1 MTAAEAQTPCTGL
14 ASCQIGIVTE
24 DATVISVTNFETGP
38 DEAANGKLITK
49 TSDEDSAE
57 AAPALLKSEKTPEN
71 PPFES
76 KCSSES
82 PEDEA
87 KPGAELGAA
96 SGTESVASPVK
107 GGRRCAIRIPGYFWV
122 ALAVL
127 VIFEALAVTGAILY
141 ARSVHNDARRATAD
155 VARSSARAIETV
167 LDHLIAPVMSLA
179 HLVHLQPHWPT
190 VNQSFPVFS
199 EAIYKTNPYYQ
210 IELCPYGIVG
220 SMAMPWMNATGNITA
235 EEWPAILK
243 TFDNG
248 LDMLNP
254 ERPSFLHEIAAI
266 HHDGSIA
273 MLGPWYAD
281 GELSSGAFVVRYS
294 IFLPP
299 GQWDM
304 PPSSIQHCP
313 TDVCNTPD
321 GLTWWGWSNAV
332 FAWKTVIPALKG
344 LEERNMRF
352 TLLPDPRANNQS
364 ALAMSEAL
372 PNPDECEI
380 VSVNVYG
387 WMHWTF
393 CVEPPG
399 GFGPRWRVGLI
410 VGVTA
415 LSILLAVL
423 VGLVLRS
430 RHQAVKYLSRQ
441 LATNRQL
448 AIAKEEAE
456 EGRRTLEAEKRVMD
470 ALLQRQR
477 NLIELFGKEDELLN
491 AVADGDEAAVQRRLK
506 AVNGGSQ
513 NSNLSRESTAVDRIE
528 AVRRQ
533 LTGVRS
539 MKQSASGADD
549 IKLMEMLGEG
559 SFGKVYRGLWRGT
572 DVAVKTM
579 VLPANMSG
587 AEKRE
592 KMAIMEAAISSS
604 LAHPNIVQTY
614 TYFIKTVR
622 EEALSDSDTSLAT
635 DGILVGGT
643 DDNSTIG
650 PGASSIGKTFDNPSA
665 RNNTPAVHGY
675 EVRLV
680 LEFCDRGCLRDAL
693 DGNAFLT
700 HAGVN
705 YGGVLDT
712 AADIAKAMLHLH
724 IANVLHGDLKARN
737 VMLKSSGTEG
747 RGVICK
753 VADFGLAVKMDTME
767 QTHMSG
773 MYQGTLTHMAPELLL
788 HGRMSKAADVYAFGV
803 TLWELFTGGHAFQG
817 VPRALLGH
825 QIAQERRRPVFPPFV
840 PEPYVRLAEECW
852 AHRPENRPSF
862 EVIMERLAMMRSTV
876 PGSAAPL
883 SAYNIGE
890 PPDPPPQ
897 PPLPKVDTLQ
907 ARLNVVCN
915 PTNESGSGL
924 GAGLSSK
931 SSSGGSSI
939 NWAFAKSSHRTPL
952 AVVEEDER
960 EINMSSKKLPSVG
973 ETGGSPCSHSP
984 NHHHPRS
991 SLENIQD
998 GTSGHS
1004 DEVGAADGAAGSDR
1018 GSPSR
1023 PATGPPARSAAALQ

>member
-1 MTAAEAQTPCTGL
+1 MTAAEPQTLYTGV
-14 ASCQIGIVTE
+14 ASSQVGIVTE
-24 DATVISVTNFETGP
+24 DATVISVMNYETGP
-38 DEAANGKLITK
+38 DEAANRKLTTN

-57 AAPALLKSEKTPEN
+57 AAPALSKSEQTPEN
-71 PPFES
+71 APFDS
-76 KCSSES
+76 KCSSAS
-82 PEDEA
+82 PEDQA
-87 KPGAELGAA
+87 KSGAELSAA
-96 SGTESVASPVK
+96 SGTESGAFPVK
-107 GGRRCAIRIPGYFWV
+107 GGRRCAIQIPGYVWV

-127 VIFEALAVTGAILY
+127 IIFEALAVTGAILY
-141 ARSVHNDARRATAD
+141 ARSVHQDARRATAD
-155 VARSSARAIETV
+155 VARTSARAIETV

-199 EAIYKTNPYYQ
+199 DAIYKTNPYYQ

-235 EEWPAILK
+235 EMWPAILK

-248 LDMLNP
+248 LDMLDP
-254 ERPSFLHEIAAI
+254 QRPSFPHEIAAI
-266 HHDGSIA
+266 LQSGSIA
-273 MLGPWYAD
+273 LLGPWYAD

-313 TDVCNTPD
+313 TSVCNTPD

-332 FAWKTVIPALKG
+332 FAWKTVVPALKG
-344 LEERNMRF
+344 LEERNMHF
-352 TLLPDPRANNQS
+352 TLLPDPRAENQS
-364 ALAMSEAL
+364 ALAMSETL
-372 PNPDECEI
+372 PDPDECEI
-380 VSVNVYG
+380 VYVNVYG

-393 CVEPPG
+393 CVEPHG
-399 GFGPRWRVGLI
+399 GFGPRWLAGLI

-430 RHQAVKYLSRQ
+430 RHQAVKYLARQ
-441 LATNRQL
+441 LTTNRQL

-456 EGRRTLEAEKRVMD
+456 EGRRNLEAEKRVMD

-491 AVADGDEAAVQRRLK
+491 AVAEGDEASVQRRLQ

-513 NSNLSRESTAVDRIE
+513 SYNLSRESSTVDRIE

-533 LTGVRS
+533 LTGVHS
-539 MKQSASGADD
+539 MKQSASGAND

-622 EEALSDSDTSLAT
+622 EEALSDSDTSQAT
-635 DGILVGGT
+635 DGILVGGMA
-643 DDNSTIG
+643 DHSTMG
-650 PGASSIGKTFDNPSA
+650 PGGSSVGKTFDDPPA
-665 RNNTPAVHGY
+665 QNNTPTVHGY

-724 IANVLHGDLKARN
+724 IADVLHGDLKARN

-753 VADFGLAVKMDTME
+753 VADFGLAVKIDTVE

-825 QIAQERRRPVFPPFV
+825 QIAQERRRPAFPPFV
-840 PEPYVRLAEECW
+840 PEAYVRLAEECW
-852 AHRPENRPSF
+852 AHQPEDRPSF

-883 SAYNIGE
+883 VVYDIGG
-890 PPDPPPQ
+890 PPAPPSQ
-897 PPLPKVDTLQ
+897 PALPKLDTLQ
-907 ARLNVVCN
+907 ARMNAVSN
-915 PTNESGSGL
+915 PIFESSSGSGV
-924 GAGLSSK
+924 GVSGTG
-931 SSSGGSSI
+931 SSGVSSGI
-939 NWAFAKSSHRTPL
+939 NWAFAKSSHRTPVRL
-952 AVVEEDER
+952 F
-960 EINMSSKKLPSVG
+960 INY
-973 ETGGSPCSHSP
+973 
-984 NHHHPRS
+984 RR
-991 SLENIQD
+991 
-998 GTSGHS
+998 
-1004 DEVGAADGAAGSDR
+1004 GAYIRNKQIGRQKDR
-1018 GSPSR
+1018 QTES
-1023 PATGPPARSAAALQ
+1023 